1 MKFKYICLLAFSIG
15 LISCND
21 DDRILPEETI
31 LPELTSGS
39 VDFSNYVAIGA
50 SFTAGF
56 TDGGLF
62 IASQENSFPNILSKE
77 FTKVGGGNFVQP
89 LMSDNT
95 GGILVG
101 GNIAR
106 SYRLTFNSET
116 ATPQPLNTFLT
127 ELGAPVPTITT
138 EAGINIGS
146 DFNNFGIPGAKSFHL
161 IAPGYA
167 GFNPYY
173 ARIASAP
180 AATVLGDAMA
190 KNPTFFTLSEVGGN
204 DVLGN
209 ALSGGESDMMASN
222 YDPITPVGNF
232 DNALNQLIDGL
243 TSNGAK
249 GVITNVPNI
258 TDLPHFTTV
267 PFKPLSPLNPAFG
280 PQIPTLNTIFGAL
293 NGIFDAIDPSRRIEF
308 SETEASPVV
317 IFDET
322 LVNISAQIKGAL
334 NNSLT
339 FPAFVQS
346 FGLPEAAA
354 PLVANLLGD
363 AYGQSRQATEDDL
376 LVLPSSAIIGT
387 LNQSSLQNLI
397 AAGLPPQLAGQF
409 SAEGITLPLE
419 DKWVLIPS
427 EQDEIRVATDA
438 YNVIIKSITDT
449 NDNIALVDLNNILGE
464 LTSTGIN
471 FDSFNLNT
479 DLVTG
484 GAVSLDGFHLTA
496 RGYALMANKF
506 LEAIDDKFGTN
517 FIVSGNV
524 AKANDY
530 PTNYS
535 PLLQ

>member
-1 MKFKYICLLAFSIG
+1 MKFKYIYLLAFSIG

-21 DDRILPEETI
+21 DDRILPEETV

-77 FTKVGGGNFVQP
+77 FTKVGGDNFVQP

-116 ATPQPLNTFLT
+116 ATPQPLNAFLT
-127 ELGAPVPTITT
+127 GLGAPVPAITT

-204 DVLGN
+204 DVLGY
-209 ALSGGESDMMASN
+209 ALSGGDGT
-222 YDPITPVGNF
+222 DLITPLAGPAGVGF
-232 DNALNQLIDGL
+232 DETFKTLVATL

-249 GVITNVPNI
+249 GVVTNVPYVN
-258 TDLPHFTTV
+258 DLPHFTTV
-267 PFKPLSPLNPAFG
+267 PFKPLSPLNPLFG

-308 SETEASPVV
+308 SETEASAVV

-322 LVNISAQIKGAL
+322 LVDISAQIKGAL
-334 NNSLT
+334 NSSPT
-339 FPAFVQS
+339 FPTFIQS
-346 FGLPEAAA
+346 FGLPPAAA

-363 AYGQSRQATEDDL
+363 AYGQSRQATENDL
-376 LVLPSSAIIGT
+376 LVLPSSSVIGT

-427 EQDEIRVATDA
+427 EQDEIRSATDA
-438 YNVIIKSITDT
+438 YNIAIDDVVNS
-449 NDNIALVDLNNILGE
+449 NNNIALVNLNTF
-464 LTSTGIN
+464 LTEASTVGIN
-471 FDSFNLNT
+471 FDGFNMNT

>member
-1 MKFKYICLLAFSIG
+1 MKFKYIYLLAFSIG
-15 LISCND
+15 LMSCND
-21 DDRILPEETI
+21 DDKILPEETV

-77 FTKVGGGNFVQP
+77 FTKVGGGDFVQP

-222 YDPITPVGNF
+222 YDPITLVGNF

-267 PFKPLSPLNPAFG
+267 PHNPIPLDAPTAGFLNTLSPYAAYNAGIIQAYDFLVD
-280 PQIPTLNTIFGAL
+280 NTGL
-293 NGIFDAIDPSRRIEF
+293 EREDADMEIAKRTINF
-308 SETEASPVV
+308 EASPNNAVV
-317 IFDET
+317 IIDEDLRDLT
-322 LVNISAQIKGAL
+322 MINSALINI
-334 NNSLT
+334 
-339 FPAFVQS
+339 
-346 FGLPEAAA
+346 
-354 PLVANLLGD
+354 
-363 AYGQSRQATEDDL
+363 RQATAEDL
-376 LVLPSSAIIGT
+376 FVLPSLSFIGT
-387 LNQSSLQNLI
+387 EAVPGN
-397 AAGLPPQLAGQF
+397 PQTVNGVAIPLA
-409 SAEGITLPLE
+409 
-419 DKWVLIPS
+419 DKWVLTPE
-427 EQDEIRVATDA
+427 EQIEIATATDA
-438 YNVIIKSITDT
+438 YNIIIKSITDT